1 MLSRTAKQTTPCQ
14 SAGDEPQQ
22 KSEKLFLYPYWLLL
36 LRKSILNLANR
47 IFADLH
53 HEISKKASHALLA
66 HLIYNVQSAW
76 MFVIT
81 QRMVIKLSR
90 MK

>member
-1 MLSRTAKQTTPCQ
+1 MLSRTAKQTAPCQ

-53 HEISKKASHALLA
+53 HEISKKTSHALLG
-66 HLIYNVQSAW
+66 IYNVQSAW